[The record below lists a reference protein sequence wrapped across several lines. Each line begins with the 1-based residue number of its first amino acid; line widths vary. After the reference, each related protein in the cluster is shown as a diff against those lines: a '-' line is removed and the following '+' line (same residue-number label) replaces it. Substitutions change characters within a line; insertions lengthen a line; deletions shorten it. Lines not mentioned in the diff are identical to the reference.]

1 MVPPKRR
8 TASTKI
14 FFVKQGKVFADVVV
28 KQASIYQEQQVSEL
42 GLAVAVEANDFAI
55 ADG

>member
-1 MVPPKRR
+1 
-8 TASTKI
+8 
-14 FFVKQGKVFADVVV
+14 VKQGKVFADVVV